1 VRKHERTVHLRADV
15 AGSPPPGTVR
25 MSGGRPD
32 PWSVSARS
40 THPLAGPMYWACNDV
55 LALAAQLALGATPPP
70 ASDLRRQLD
79 QLFRGMQQRAQA
91 GGIPPEDVA
100 DAGYAIMAL
109 FDEIMV
115 SANWGGRAEWQ
126 ASPLQ
131 YVYFRENTAGEGFF
145 RRADTLMHQPHRAHV
160 LLVYFLC
167 LALGFEGRYAVS
179 GGAALVPVYEAMG
192 AAVGQF
198 LPPSDVLSPHGE
210 PPDIGRGLLRRQA
223 PMLRVAAV
231 VLGLAI
237 VVFFVLRASLT
248 FQVRG
253 AVMPMREYAGT
264 SAQR

>member
-1 VRKHERTVHLRADV
+1 
-15 AGSPPPGTVR
+15 
-25 MSGGRPD
+25 
-32 PWSVSARS
+32 
-40 THPLAGPMYWACNDV
+40 MYWACNDV
-55 LALAAQLALGATPPP
+55 LALASQLALGATPPAAP
-70 ASDLRRQLD
+70 ELRQQLD
-79 QLFRGMQQRAQA
+79 QLFRGMQQRARL

-115 SANWGGRAEWQ
+115 SANWPGRAEWQ

-167 LALGFEGRYAVS
+167 LALGFQGRYAV
-179 GGAALVPVYEAMG
+179 GGGGGLAPVYDAIG
-192 AAVGQF
+192 AAVGHF

-210 PPDIGRGLLRRQA
+210 PPDLGRGLLRRQA
-223 PMLRVAAV
+223 PMLRVAAA
-231 VLGLAI
+231 VLGVAVLI
-237 VVFFVLRASLT
+237 FFVLRTSLS

-253 AVMPMREYAGT
+253 AVMPMREYAGPP
-264 SAQR
+264 AAH